1 MPLVVSSNSSS
12 TAVAV
17 VQSSSNE
24 APNDQQPEQIEQA
37 TKSPASPASDKTTV
51 PESADTGHDKANK
64 PVLVA
69 INELSKYNKVRL
81 GLLKGSLQVRL
92 S

>member
-1 MPLVVSSNSSS
+1 MPLVVSNSSSS
-12 TAVAV
+12 TAVAAV

-37 TKSPASPASDKTTV
+37 SPASDKTAA
-51 PESADTGHDKANK
+51 PDSADTGHDKANK

-81 GLLKGSLQVRL
+81 GT
-92 S
+92 